1 MTKPVFTVVSAC
13 IALFVALPLS
23 AWGDV
28 TYSGNRDEL
37 EIVKLTVTPAAAPVP
52 LLKYRLIARDIDL
65 VSGNAVPFYYRA
77 FLELAQGMKQVR
89 KENGEEFD
97 KWYATS
103 GDESIAIAN
112 LPLDKVRKANQDLD
126 GIVRYHASIAT
137 SRRDCDWQLG
147 FEDLRGVDV
156 VNFLL
161 PEFQES
167 RELSRVL
174 ALRTRL
180 AVAERRYGDA
190 IDVMR
195 MNYRL
200 GVDIAKPP
208 LLICGL
214 IGLAEASITNGTLV
228 ELIAASDSPNMY
240 WALTEL
246 PSPLIDLGP
255 AVRFEL
261 DFGPRVFPFIH
272 HAETTERAPEEWNRL
287 LKQATG
293 DFQLIMSNAPTSSDS
308 VTSGLYATGLTLVGY
323 PHAKERLIAQGME
336 RDRVDKMA
344 IGQVM
349 AIYTERQ
356 YERLANGFERLWH
369 VPFWELRKF
378 ERAAME
384 ELKSA
389 DMRGGDAD
397 REVLPIASQLLPA
410 ISSARTAQVRLERE
424 IAALR
429 VIEALRM
436 YAAEHDGK
444 LPETLEEVTSVPL
457 PLNPATGKPFSYRL
471 EDATGILELPK
482 SDRVTGSNR
491 RFEIQIAAK
500 K

>member
-1 MTKPVFTVVSAC
+1 MIKLVFTVVSAC
-13 IALFVALPLS
+13 IALLVALPLS
-23 AWGDV
+23 TWGDV

-37 EIVKLTVTPAAAPVP
+37 EIVKMRVTPAPAPLP
-52 LLKYRLIARDIDL
+52 SLKYRLTARGIDL
-65 VSGNAVPFYYRA
+65 VSGNAAPFYYRT
-77 FLELAQGMKQVR
+77 FMELAGPMKHIR
-89 KENGEEFD
+89 KENGDEFD
-97 KWYATS
+97 NWAMTS

-112 LPLDKVRKANQDLD
+112 LPLEKVRKVTQGLD
-126 GIVRYHASIAT
+126 GIVRNHASIAT

-147 FEDLRGVDV
+147 LEDLRGVDV

-167 RELSRVL
+167 RQLSRVL
-174 ALRTRL
+174 AVRTRL
-180 AVAERRYGDA
+180 AVAEHRYDDA

-200 GVDIAKPP
+200 GVDIANPP
-208 LLICGL
+208 FLVCGL
-214 IGLAEASITNGTLV
+214 IGLAVAGIANDTLI
-228 ELIAASDSPNMY
+228 ELVAASDSPNMY

-255 AVRFEL
+255 AVRYEL

-293 DFQLIMSNAPTSSDS
+293 DFQLIMSNVPTSRDS
-308 VTSGLYATGLTLVGY
+308 VTSGLYATGLALVGY
-323 PHAKERLIAQGME
+323 SHAKERLIAQGME

-344 IGQVM
+344 VGQVM

-356 YERLANGFERLWH
+356 YLRLANGFERLWH
-369 VPFWELRKF
+369 VPFWELRKY
-378 ERAAME
+378 ERAAMD
-384 ELKSA
+384 ELKAA
-389 DMRGGDAD
+389 DMRSGDAD

-410 ISSARTAQVRLERE
+410 INSARTAQVRLERE
-424 IAALR
+424 IAAFR

-444 LPETLEEVTSVPL
+444 LPETLEEVTSVPI
-457 PLNPATGKPFSYRL
+457 PLNPATGKPFLYRL